1 MALHYIRQGSGPTLL
16 LVHGIGGSWR
26 SWNSVLHALAA
37 EHDVIAV
44 DLPGHGASPPLAGEH
59 TIATLADALTDFLTE
74 HNLLGI
80 DAVGSS
86 MGARLVLELARR
98 GGVLGAVV
106 SLDPGGFW
114 AGWEVPFFYHSVAVS
129 QKLVAALQPIMPALM
144 NSPVGRTAL
153 LPQFSA
159 RPWALDAAQAQDE
172 MYTMG
177 HTPVFEELLEALAH
191 GEQQQPAPAGS
202 ITAPLVIGWGRQDRV
217 CLPGQAERAL
227 AKFPDARLYW
237 FSNCGHFPQ
246 WDQPAEAARLILAT
260 LRRQPFRDQAI
271 AQAAEKPTRP
281 RAVPTPG
288 VVLATLALAAI
299 GGWLLVR
306 RPKQTGRAS

>member
-1 MALHYIRQGSGPTLL
+1 MALHYTRRGTGPALL

-26 SWNSVLHALAA
+26 SWNPIFDALAA

-44 DLPGHGASPPLAGEH
+44 DLPGHGASPKLPGTH
-59 TIATLADALTDFLTE
+59 TIGTLADSLTAFLTE
-74 HNLLGI
+74 HDLLGI

-114 AGWEVPFFYHSVAVS
+114 EGWEVPVFYHSVAVS
-129 QKLVAALQPIMPALM
+129 QKLVGALQPVLPALM
-144 NSPVGRTAL
+144 HSALGRTAL

-159 RPWALDAAQAQDE
+159 HPWAVDADQAQDE
-172 MYTMG
+172 LYTLG
-177 HTPVFEELLEALAH
+177 RTPVFGELLDALAH
-191 GEQQQPAPAGS
+191 GEVQQGAPAGS

-217 CLPGQAERAL
+217 CLPDQAHRAL

-237 FSNCGHFPQ
+237 FEHCGHFPQ

-260 LRRQPFRDQAI
+260 LRRQPFQDQAI
-271 AQAAEKPTRP
+271 AQKPVQASRP
-281 RAVPTPG
+281 AVPKAA
-288 VVLATLALAAI
+288 VAAALLLGLV
-299 GGWLLVR
+299 GGWLLVKR
-306 RPKQTGRAS
+306 GK